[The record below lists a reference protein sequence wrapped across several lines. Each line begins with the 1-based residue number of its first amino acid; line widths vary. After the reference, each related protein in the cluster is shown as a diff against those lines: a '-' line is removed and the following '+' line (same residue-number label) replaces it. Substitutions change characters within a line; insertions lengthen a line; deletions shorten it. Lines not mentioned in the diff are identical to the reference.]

1 MPVINFLLSKG
12 AHPAIPDSFGDS
24 ALHYACFCGHLEAV
38 KSLLAAGADVHMPSK
53 DGKTPVESA
62 ADEQHWIVVNYIRE
76 QRGAERVP
84 PIPADVLAG
93 IQDGS
98 YLLKVQAQ
106 QAAQAA
112 AQQQALQAAAANG
125 AAIATSGLTEMLPP
139 APAMPPPP
147 VSFQPPPGAPP
158 TPTAPVTAAP
168 TPKASGGI
176 FGSFFGGGAKADA
189 DQKKTRLVSGLEF
202 GHGVII
208 EGQLYKKRY
217 NKIMKWRQKYYILSQ
232 LYGALFF
239 WTGSKDTVQGVIKKV
254 RFETFLAVRHFP
266 DKQGG
271 KRFDLKVVTGRT
283 MQLLAATPEEAKTW
297 CSVLKQMVGKLMSA
311 MRIQAVWRG
320 YRARKQLKKVKLDR
334 ENAVKVITGTSGST
348 AAAPKV
354 DPKTGKTATT
364 DPKAATT
371 PKKMVVIGKD
381 VSRGKGKPAKKAAGK
396 AEDKEEDDFAAG
408 QSGVLPAEGIVIESD
423 LRKRNHSVV
432 SSLLNPYRTRYFVLH
447 RALGALIY
455 YESKAKRNTGTN
467 PRSLPF
473 LSFNSVIQHNDAKGT
488 KTSAFTLRLIS
499 GGAFVFEAKSKEEA
513 EQWVKLITSVVPRD
527 TLATVRVQRAFR
539 RFRAIR
545 LLKKLRKQ
553 RDDNQAKFIADYTV
567 SRFTGQTRV
576 MPELLAALIKCQAYG
591 KMRVYVKR
599 YVALKAKAAIEA
611 AEAAIQAQKAAEEA
625 HRLALEA
632 EANRAQKA
640 AEEAQKHAESAK
652 KSAVPQPHFA
662 AGSNALPPPPPPPT
676 GGSLPPPPPPPSN
689 GSLPPPPPLP
699 SGGSLPP
706 PPPIGGSLPPPP
718 PIGGAGAS
726 LPPPPP
732 LAGARQPFASLPPP
746 PPLAALPPPPPPPPA
761 TIKVRPQRWLRIVEG
776 GAEFYANVDTNEVS
790 WDRPAGLSARP
801 PTAVF
806 VKNFFSMID
815 PGTGRKFYVNSQTK
829 ATVWDRPSGYESEQ
843 EVEVPINTGSG
854 GPMIVDAFD
863 SRPKSGLPSPAPA
876 PASAVASP
884 IGGRA
889 DRMRT
894 LGGAGPVAKA
904 SDGPVVSPTEA
915 AEASASI
922 DAANRSV
929 FASRSAM
936 QLIASRQT
944 PKQEGQVVPGLTTD
958 LWREYTDEKVN
969 RGYYY
974 SIRTGESCW
983 YAPDAAE
990 EDAEEGN
997 DEYDPLM
1004 DGSVL
1009 DGNENVTFSYWLNEV
1024 LAADP
1029 YVGPSGMAPKI
1040 PISLEEDPPALITAC
1055 QDGLLLSAA
1064 VNHLVPS
1071 AIDFRALNL
1080 ADPKLGPLTP
1090 GATRPIKNARA
1101 PSPLT
1106 YSPCAENVDAALFAA
1121 ASTGGIRIPKHVF
1134 GTPIENGIAPVISD
1148 ALWVLL
1154 KFYVTK
1160 SLREQQMDPNSAL
1173 VRFLAL
1179 EGETADEV
1187 SRLPVEKVLLRW
1199 INFQLARVP
1208 GGCSLQGKIDS
1219 FGLALA
1225 DGVALCALCR
1235 ALSPELAGDIPP
1247 SDAAVR
1253 SAGPTD
1259 AVTHALSAAYGAG
1272 VSQWFTV
1279 EAITEGNAR
1288 LQLAFF
1294 ALLYSVT
1301 PGYVSAAPPTAFV
1314 PATLEAS
1321 AILVPAPTQ
1330 TLTLCPRSTRFAQ
1343 GPVLPSQPTPT
1354 AVTHAPLSEEDTAAL
1369 TRDAMTVGEWINS
1382 LDIEGVCLRRVAG
1395 GLSVLREL
1403 CDGTVLLRVL
1413 DVVDPGIVQW
1423 NRASL
1428 YPKTRAKMVEN
1439 CNYVVNLGK
1448 AMEFG
1453 LTELAGVDIV
1463 DSNAAQVV
1471 PFLWQLM
1478 RYQIL
1483 RSISETE
1490 GGHFSGF
1497 APNEAQVLQWA
1508 NDRVAAASAKMN
1520 GGQETRIRSFG
1531 DSELATGIFLL
1542 YLVNTIRPGCV
1553 NWKIVADGE
1562 GQQQQFENAL
1572 YVLSTARKIGVDA
1585 KCSWDD
1591 ILQVRSRPIF
1601 LFVCAMLS
1609 ALDYSQSQ

>member
-1 MPVINFLLSKG
+1 MSVINFLLSKG

-62 ADEQHWIVVNYIRE
+62 ADEQHWIVVHYIRE

-84 PIPADVLAG
+84 PIPADILAG

-112 AQQQALQAAAANG
+112 AQQQALQSAAAGG
-125 AAIATSGLTEMLPP
+125 AVISAPGQQTEAFPAAPP
-139 APAMPPPP
+139 SMPPPP
-147 VSFQPPPGAPP
+147 MSFAPPPGGPP
-158 TPTAPVTAAP
+158 LPITPAAP

-176 FGSFFGGGAKADA
+176 FGSFFGGGAKADP

-266 DKQGG
+266 DKQNG

-320 YRARKQLKKVKLDR
+320 YRARKQLKKVKIDR
-334 ENAVKVITGTSGST
+334 ENAVKVITGSSSSSS
-348 AAAPKV
+348 APKV
-354 DPKTGKTATT
+354 DPVTGKPS
-364 DPKAATT
+364 DPKSSLS

-381 VSRGKGKPAKKAAGK
+381 VSRGKGKPSKKVAGK
-396 AEDKEEDDFAAG
+396 ADDKEEDDFAAG
-408 QSGVLPAEGIVIESD
+408 QSGVLPAEGILIESD

-473 LSFNSVIQHNDAKGT
+473 LSFNSVLQHLDAKGG

-513 EQWVKLITSVVPRD
+513 EQWVKTITSVVPRD

-539 RFRAIR
+539 RFKAIR

-553 RDDNQAKFIADYTV
+553 RDDNQAKFIADYTI
-567 SRFTGQTRV
+567 SRFTGETRT
-576 MPELLAALIKCQAYG
+576 MPELLKALIKCQAYG
-591 KMRVYVKR
+591 KMRVHIKR
-599 YVALKAKAAIEA
+599 YAALKAKAAIEA
-611 AEAAIQAQKAAEEA
+611 AQAVERAQQAAAEA
-625 HRLALEA
+625 HRLALQA
-632 EANRAQKA
+632 EADRAQKA
-640 AEEAQKHAESAK
+640 AEAAQRHAQQSEAEREAEAARAK
-652 KSAVPQPHFA
+652 KTAVPAPHFA
-662 AGSNALPPPPPPPT
+662 GASTHNVLPPP
-676 GGSLPPPPPPPSN
+676 GSLPPPPPPP
-689 GSLPPPPPLP
+689 
-699 SGGSLPP
+699 GSLPP
-706 PPPIGGSLPPPP
+706 PPPIGASGMLPPPSLPPPP
-718 PIGGAGAS
+718 PIGGAGA

-732 LAGARQPFASLPPP
+732 LAGARQSYGSLPPP
-746 PPLAALPPPPPPPPA
+746 PPIAALPPPPPPPPPA
-761 TIKVRPQRWLRIVEG
+761 TIKVRPQRWLRIKEG

-790 WDRPAGLSARP
+790 WDLPAGLSARP

-806 VKNFFSMID
+806 VKNFFSMVD
-815 PGTGRKFYVNSQTK
+815 PGSGRKFYVNSQTK

-843 EVEVPINTGSG
+843 EVEVPINTGAG
-854 GPMIVDAFD
+854 GPIIVDAFD
-863 SRPKSGLPSPAPA
+863 SRPKSMQAPA
-876 PASAVASP
+876 PVSVSSTMSSP
-884 IGGRA
+884 LGGRA

-915 AEASASI
+915 AEASAAI
-922 DAANRSV
+922 DASNRSV
-929 FASRSAM
+929 FVSRSAM

-944 PKQEGQVVPGLTTD
+944 PKQEGHVVPGLTTD

-997 DEYDPLM
+997 DDYDPLM

-1029 YVGPSGMAPKI
+1029 YVGPTGMSPKI
-1040 PISLEEDPPALITAC
+1040 PISLEDDPPALITAC

-1090 GATRPIKNARA
+1090 GATRPIKNAVA
-1101 PSPLT
+1101 PNPLT

-1121 ASTGGIRIPKHVF
+1121 GSAGGIRIPKHVY
-1134 GTPIENGIAPVISD
+1134 GIPIENGIAPVISD

-1160 SLREQQMDPNSAL
+1160 SIREQQMDPNSAL

-1219 FGLALA
+1219 FGLALS

-1235 ALSPELAGDIPP
+1235 VLSPELAGDIPP
-1247 SDAAVR
+1247 TDAAVKA
-1253 SAGPTD
+1253 AGPTD
-1259 AVTHALSAAYGAG
+1259 AVTNALSAAYGAG

-1288 LQLAFF
+1288 LQVAFF

-1301 PGYVSAAPPTAFV
+1301 PGYVAAAPPTAQV

-1321 AILVPAPTQ
+1321 AILVPASTQ
-1330 TLTLCPRSTRFAQ
+1330 TLSLCPRSTRFAQ

-1354 AVTHAPLSEEDTAAL
+1354 AATHAPLSEEETAAL

-1382 LDIEGVCLRRVAG
+1382 LDIEGVCLRRVSA

-1423 NRASL
+1423 NRVGL

-1463 DSNAAQVV
+1463 DSNAAHVV

-1483 RSISETE
+1483 RSMSETE

-1497 APNEAQVLQWA
+1497 APNEGQVLQWA

-1601 LFVCAMLS
+1601 LFVCAMLT
-1609 ALDYSQSQ
+1609 ALDTSRNSQ